1 MPGDPRVQPLGPPQ
15 ALNLTQPA
23 QTLTLVKAPQNI
35 QTTRVQQT
43 VSLTDV
49 TDEIIQMPSGL
60 GGDSPAQNAIPRPP
74 GSNLVAG
81 PMPGDPRVQPLGPS
95 QALNLIQPAI
105 SGFIPPPLPPSAPPP
120 NSKFFSGN
128 TWTKISKRKQLQNS
142 HYYLNYISFNFK
154 MSFWCLQIYWKTM
167 GFCPS
172 LKKEVESK
180 RNKRTLFKVCFKK
193 IWTNHSS
200 DIVL

>member
-23 QTLTLVKAPQNI
+23 QTLTLVQAPQNI

-128 TWTKISKRKQLQNS
+128 T
-142 HYYLNYISFNFK
+142 
-154 MSFWCLQIYWKTM
+154 
-167 GFCPS
+167 
-172 LKKEVESK
+172 
-180 RNKRTLFKVCFKK
+180 
-193 IWTNHSS
+193 
-200 DIVL
+200 